1 MEYLVIIKNV
11 FKDFFSYQNRVNQER
26 LDSKENVDQRVYM
39 DHQETVDH
47 LDLLEMK
54 ESEDKEEH

>member
-1 MEYLVIIKNV
+1 MH
-11 FKDFFSYQNRVNQER
+11 QVNQER